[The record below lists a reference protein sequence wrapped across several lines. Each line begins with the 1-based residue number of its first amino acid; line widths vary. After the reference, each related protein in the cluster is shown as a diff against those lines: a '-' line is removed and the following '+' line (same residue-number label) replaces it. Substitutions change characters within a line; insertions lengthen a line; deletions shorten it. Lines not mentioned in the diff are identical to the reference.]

1 MLRKRKLSNLHR
13 RCRICLEDH
22 DCMSNLFDDGLQ
34 SQIKDLSKCTSI
46 DIKDEKGWPSVLC
59 YHCLYKLNMWSEFK
73 IQFIQSNE
81 LLLNHLE
88 LFEASDNMV
97 MQYKRKL
104 SGLDQSSDEILSDT
118 NDKKKLKSEVP
129 PLIPLEFANVD
140 CVTDKNT
147 LKEMYIS
154 EDEPASSKD
163 SSPKANDNIG
173 RDKFEG
179 TNETEGNTQ
188 VKPSLVPVRVKSL
201 SVKKGRTTERRRA
214 STKRWVA
221 RKKALL
227 AATGERASD
236 TDSISDDQLSP
247 VQKARAKTN
256 ADKEAERQKRLA
268 KALRNLESNI
278 IKYANINKDDSD
290 NISIDT
296 DSDSR
301 KTRSQTAV
309 NSDAV
314 SSENKSP
321 STKQNN
327 IEEKITQNK
336 SYLENAVEK
345 DNSSIFNQECD
356 ITDESTKKVQSSND
370 QDEFLPHSVKSELE
384 VGDTRYIVTMT
395 LELSTPEYNNKMHLN
410 NLPKESKSLNMD
422 ENSQE
427 KNTDIIDAVQ
437 LRRIHPTTNDSND
450 KKFIEKCLNI
460 EVEGKELEVLKQIQ
474 YELTDFIEKKVKYRL
489 FELTSNDLNNEEN
502 FYSSSYQ
509 ALDQKLKHIIEKTI
523 KKNMESSFKSFE
535 FSNSQSRTV
544 SAEFAKSA
552 MVSEK
557 FQPTVIL
564 KALDF
569 VEESKFHNINNLHIL
584 NKRKPINKM
593 NNPYEILH
601 HKRKRVPSKKYNDY
615 NTSTMDSDSNES
627 GEIIPR
633 KLSSNP
639 KVYSASVKKDVE
651 KQRLQKISEH
661 NILTTST
668 SVAKKSTVALRQNIE
683 NRNNSTNINSMIT
696 NTRHTCGVCN
706 LSFNN
711 RSEIEIH
718 MKLHKVDNTVSRP
731 NKHKMMRC
739 KRCHEIV
746 EARFVKSHVC
756 RSMKQ
761 MHKCYICNFVFR
773 TEKSLANH
781 LESHDQSEFNIENVT
796 KVDSKKLSDTNN
808 RNASVLGTAVKDQ
821 IKKSVVG
828 TNVKTVE
835 NTTALENMII
845 SKGAKLDGVKGI
857 EKPKNTYTC
866 FVCDK
871 LFTDEEV
878 LKDHLEKHCEEM
890 SEDEHSTGKEQYQC
904 AICGASMESEDALE
918 VHVEKHLFD
927 DEDDNPN
934 LITIGAENDKIK
946 ESSYQC
952 SQCSE
957 TFNSEILLEI
967 HVQGHAEESAIE
979 EWEKQGMKAYEYQCM
994 ICDELFETEEEL
1006 SEHLDVHNSN
1016 AHVCQLCEKP
1026 FSTLLDLQQHV
1037 ATH

>member
-13 RCRICLEDH
+13 RCRFCLEEH

-34 SQIKDLSKCTSI
+34 LQIKDLSKCTSI
-46 DIKDEKGWPSVLC
+46 DIKDEKGLPSVLC
-59 YHCLYKLNMWSEFK
+59 YHCLYKLNMWNEFRE
-73 IQFIQSNE
+73 QFIQSNE

-88 LFEASDNMV
+88 LSEVSDNTV
-97 MQYKRKL
+97 SQYKRKL
-104 SGLDQSSDEILSDT
+104 AELELSSDDILSDS

-129 PLIPLEFANVD
+129 PLIPLEFASVD
-140 CVTDKNT
+140 CVADQSI

-163 SSPKANDNIG
+163 SSQKTNDNIG
-173 RDKFEG
+173 MDKFEG
-179 TNETEGNTQ
+179 TNENEGNTQ
-188 VKPSLVPVRVKSL
+188 VKPTLVPMRVKSL
-201 SVKKGRTTERRRA
+201 SGKKGRTTERRKA

-256 ADKEAERQKRLA
+256 ADKEAERQKRLV
-268 KALRNLESNI
+268 KVLKNLESNI
-278 IKYANINKDDSD
+278 SSKYDVNHDSD

-301 KTRSQTAV
+301 RTRSQTAV

-314 SSENKSP
+314 SSETKSP
-321 STKQNN
+321 STKRDNMQ
-327 IEEKITQNK
+327 EKMTNK
-336 SYLENAVEK
+336 SFLQNVEK
-345 DNSSIFNQECD
+345 DNSSSFIQECD
-356 ITDESTKKVQSSND
+356 ITDESIKKVQSNND

-384 VGDTRYIVTMT
+384 VGDAKYIVTMT
-395 LELSTPEYNNKMHLN
+395 LELTKPEYNNKMHLN
-410 NLPKESKSLNMD
+410 NLPKESKTLNID

-460 EVEGKELEVLKQIQ
+460 EVEGKELEILKQIQ
-474 YELTDFIEKKVKYRL
+474 YELADFIETKVKYRL
-489 FELTSNDLNNEEN
+489 FGLNSNDLNNEELQK

-509 ALDQKLKHIIEKTI
+509 ALDQKLKNIIEKTI
-523 KKNMESSFKSFE
+523 KKNSEGLFKSFE
-535 FSNSQSRTV
+535 FPNSQSRTV
-544 SAEFAKSA
+544 SAEFVKSA

-557 FQPTVIL
+557 FQPSVVL
-564 KALDF
+564 KVLDF
-569 VEESKFHNINNLHIL
+569 IEESKFHKINNLHVL
-584 NKRKPINKM
+584 DKQKPTNRM
-593 NNPYEILH
+593 NNPFEILH

-627 GEIIPR
+627 EEIISH
-633 KLSSNP
+633 KLSPNP
-639 KVYSASVKKDVE
+639 KVYSSSAKKELELKKQSV
-651 KQRLQKISEH
+651 QKISEH
-661 NILTTST
+661 NILITST
-668 SVAKKSTVALRQNIE
+668 PVAKKSTTSFRQNIE
-683 NRNNSTNINSMIT
+683 NRRNSTNTNSMI
-696 NTRHTCGVCN
+696 NAKHVCGVCN
-706 LSFNN
+706 LFFNE
-711 RSEIEIH
+711 RSEIEVH
-718 MKLHKVDNTVSRP
+718 MKLHKVDNTISRP
-731 NKHKMMRC
+731 SKHKMMRC

-756 RSMKQ
+756 RSTKQ
-761 MHKCYICNFVFR
+761 LHKCYVCNFVFR
-773 TEKSLANH
+773 TEKLLAHH
-781 LESHDQSEFNIENVT
+781 LESHDKSEFNIDNIA
-796 KVDSKKLSDTNN
+796 KVDSKKLSDTSN
-808 RNASVLGTAVKDQ
+808 RNASMLGTAVKDQ
-821 IKKSVVG
+821 MKKSIVG
-828 TNVKTVE
+828 TNMKTVE
-835 NTTALENMII
+835 NTALESIII
-845 SKGAKLDGVKGI
+845 SKGAKLDGMKGI

-878 LKDHLEKHCEEM
+878 LKDHLQKHCEEM

-904 AICGASMESEDALE
+904 AICGDSMESEDALG

-934 LITIGAENDKIK
+934 LITIGTENDKTK
-946 ESSYQC
+946 ESSHQC
-952 SQCSE
+952 AQCSE

-967 HVQGHAEESAIE
+967 HMQGHAEESAIE

-994 ICDELFETEEEL
+994 ICDELFEAEEEL